1 MARGNRIFVGQRVRE
16 LRLESRLDQPAM
28 ARLLG
33 ISVPYLSQ
41 LENDDRPLTARVK
54 AALAAA
60 FPLDWSSFDE
70 RPEEQLLGAFNWA
83 LANPGHGSPPPA
95 PERAERLHLH
105 YPDFAARYV
114 ELHHALRQAEQRL
127 AIMEEAI
134 ATETRASP
142 RTPWAQVSDWF
153 HGTANYIHALDT
165 AAEDLSLALKLE
177 PDDRTARLINA
188 LSSRHL
194 CETVLAETEP
204 HLLRALSPD
213 GKRLTINASL
223 PATSTT
229 FHLACQLMQFE
240 LSDQMDEIV
249 DQAGVEHPAARHL
262 LMLALVNY
270 AAGALLMPYGAFRQA
285 ARVMRNDVDALSS
298 KFGTSFE
305 QSCHRL
311 STLQRPG
318 QRGVPFYFYRVDIAG
333 NITKR
338 RSATRLEFARYGGAC
353 PLWSAHDAVARPD
366 ETILQFAEMPDG
378 IRYLSIARG
387 IAKPLA
393 GAHQHTRRYA
403 IVLGCEATHAA
414 NFIYADAMD
423 LAAESPDPIGPT
435 CRLCPRS
442 GCAHRAFPPLDRAI
456 HIEQG
461 VRRIVPYGID

>member
-134 ATETRASP
+134 ATETLAAP
-142 RTPWAQVSDWF
+142 RSPWAQVGDWF

-165 AAEDLSLALKLE
+165 AAEDLSLILGLTEGATALI
-177 PDDRTARLINA
+177 DALI
-188 LSSRHL
+188 SRHR

-223 PATSTT
+223 PTASQT
-229 FHLACQLMQFE
+229 FQLACQLMQFE
-240 LSDQMDEIV
+240 LSDQIEEIV
-249 DQAGVEHPAARHL
+249 SQAGVDHPAARHL

-285 ARVMRNDVDALSS
+285 ARSLRNDVDQLSRQ
-298 KFGTSFE
+298 FGTSFE

-311 STLQRPG
+311 ATLQRPG
-318 QRGVPFYFYRVDIAG
+318 QRSVPFYFYRVDLAG

-366 ETILQFAEMPDG
+366 DTIFQFAEMPDG
-378 IRYLSIARG
+378 VRYLSIARG

-393 GAHQHTRRYA
+393 GAGQQARRYA
-403 IVLGCEATHAA
+403 IILGCEASHAA
-414 NFIYADAMD
+414 NFIYADAMN

-442 GCAHRAFPPLDRAI
+442 ACAHRAFPPLDRSI